1 VNHEVITPAEVA
13 VLNAA
18 RRTLQV
24 IASRNHGTTAHG
36 TANVAEHAVFSV
48 LNHCN
53 SYLAADLSHVDL
65 HMTEKLA

>member
-1 VNHEVITPAEVA
+1 VNHKVITPAEVA

-24 IASRNHGTTAHG
+24 IAERNHGTTAHG
-36 TANVAEHAVFSV
+36 TANVAENAVFSV

-53 SYLAADLSHVDL
+53 SYLAADLSYVDL
-65 HMTEKLA
+65 HMTEKSA